1 MAHWW
6 IVAGGGGAAGT
17 KGNASR
23 KSSKPSHPP
32 MCRVQI
38 GKNSLEFG
46 ADGMTTFAALGSA
59 RDGPADYPPSTQYSR
74 K

>member
-23 KSSKPSHPP
+23 KSSKPSQRYAKLSPRNLTGDLH
-32 MCRVQI
+32 
-38 GKNSLEFG
+38 
-46 ADGMTTFAALGSA
+46 
-59 RDGPADYPPSTQYSR
+59 
-74 K
+74 